1 VGLPVIKQNNHC
13 WLFQP
18 VTKPSP
24 TSDDWIHCRCA
35 MASALPTMESDLFF
49 ETDILISNIYFPVKA
64 YVHHNS
70 RSLDQ
75 FVPTIFWGPW
85 FYLFNIWHMHVFICQ
100 AASNM
105 VIHLQLSAFYWI
117 GSRSWSVVLA
127 CTSLKSLDRW
137 LLSQGLGFA
146 NNALFKVHHGRTNLC
161 GLWYQISD
169 FSKLVGLELYK
180 EYLNPWCAENGAA
193 QEAGIKWFSDFNYQ

>member
-1 VGLPVIKQNNHC
+1 MESDLFFETDILISNIYFPVKAYVHHNSRSLDQ
-13 WLFQP
+13 F
-18 VTKPSP
+18 V
-24 TSDDWIHCRCA
+24 
-35 MASALPTMESDLFF
+35 PTMESDLFF

-117 GSRSWSVVLA
+117 GSRSW
-127 CTSLKSLDRW
+127 
-137 LLSQGLGFA
+137 
-146 NNALFKVHHGRTNLC
+146 
-161 GLWYQISD
+161 
-169 FSKLVGLELYK
+169 
-180 EYLNPWCAENGAA
+180 
-193 QEAGIKWFSDFNYQ
+193 